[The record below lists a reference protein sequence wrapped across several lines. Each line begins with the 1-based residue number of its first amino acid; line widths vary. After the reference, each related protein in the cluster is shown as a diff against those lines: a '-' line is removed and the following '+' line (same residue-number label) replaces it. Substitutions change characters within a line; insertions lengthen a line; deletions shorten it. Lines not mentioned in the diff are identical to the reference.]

1 MEWRLTKQNDMREEQ
16 LLAFEKARY
25 VEKNDTLS
33 FFVFHYHMSLAALL
47 SYAGLRTAAT
57 PGALEFIHFV

>member
-1 MEWRLTKQNDMREEQ
+1 MREEQ

-33 FFVFHYHMSLAALL
+33 FFVFHYHMPLAALL
-47 SYAGLRTAAT
+47 CYAGLRTAAT